1 MDGLREMPQRL
12 AGKVAI
18 VTGAGRGIGRA
29 YALRLAA
36 LGADI
41 VVNDVNF
48 QGAAL
53 VGERATST
61 VEEVEALGR
70 RAIPYE
76 ADISRREAAE
86 GLARAA
92 LDAFGRIDV
101 LVNNAGIARATG
113 RQEDSIHY
121 TTASRVSEQD
131 WDKTFDSNLRT
142 TVLCCQ
148 AVVPAMIQQGS
159 GKIVNIASVSGVT
172 PIMPWLAA
180 YAAAKAGVIS
190 YTKSLALELAPL
202 GITVNAIA
210 PGHIGSGAR
219 NQAMA
224 AIDPQAVAMVP
235 MGRIGQPEDCA
246 KVCEFLATDLS
257 DYVTGQT
264 ILVDG
269 GMFELTPFIPPRRRG
284 G

>member
-1 MDGLREMPQRL
+1 MDDLQGMPQRL
-12 AGKVAI
+12 AGKVVI

-36 LGADI
+36 LGAS
-41 VVNDVNF
+41 VVINDVNLK
-48 QGAAL
+48 GATL
-53 VGERATST
+53 VGEQFPAV
-61 VEEVEALGR
+61 VEEIEALGR
-70 RAIPYE
+70 RAIGYE

-86 GLARAA
+86 GLAKTA

-113 RQEDSIHY
+113 RAEDSIHY

-131 WDKTFDSNLRT
+131 WDKTFESNLRT

-148 AVVPAMIQQGS
+148 AVVPTLIAQGS
-159 GKIVNIASVSGVT
+159 GKIVNIASVAGIT
-172 PIMPWLAA
+172 PTMPWLAA

-190 YTKSLALELAPL
+190 YTKSLALELAPY

-210 PGHIGSGAR
+210 PGHIGSAAR
-219 NQAMA
+219 NQALGSLDEQ
-224 AIDPQAVAMVP
+224 AIKMVP
-235 MGRIGQPEDCA
+235 LGRIGLPEECA

-257 DYVTGQT
+257 SYVTGQT
-264 ILVDG
+264 IMVDG
-269 GMFELTPFIPPRRRG
+269 GMFVLNPFIPPRRRG
-284 G
+284 Q